1 MTRIGSDM
9 AAVIRG
15 ISQRARLSECR
26 AAACARIGLSSAILK
41 DSMQR
46 QRAALQSIVGIY
58 EEQAARKQ
66 YDILGDGS
74 V

>member
-1 MTRIGSDM
+1 MSEWTGALDDAAQRM
-9 AAVIRG
+9 AEVK
-15 ISQRARLSECR
+15 
-26 AAACARIGLSSAILK
+26 ARIGLHTVILK
-41 DSMQR
+41 DGMQR
-46 QRAALQSIVGIY
+46 QRAALLTIVGIY